1 MRVFTIMCIIACFV
15 FVGCEGPVG
24 PQGEKGESG
33 KDGESL
39 EIIDI
44 KGILFA
50 GDMINDGDYEYWDI
64 ELPEFSKTFFISIV
78 VSAGSEYAWWNP
90 ISWGYALYDNKSF
103 ARIYREGNWVNSG
116 YQYMISIAY

>member
-1 MRVFTIMCIIACFV
+1 MKVFTIVCIIACFA
-15 FVGCEGPVG
+15 FVGCEGPMG
-24 PQGEKGESG
+24 PQGESG

-44 KGILFA
+44 NGVLVA
-50 GDMINDGDYEYWDI
+50 GDMITEGNVEYWDI
-64 ELPEFSKTFFISIV
+64 ELPHFSKTFFISVV

-90 ISWGYALYDNKSF
+90 DMWGYAGYDNKTF
-103 ARIYREGNWVNSG
+103 ARIYHEESWVEPG